1 MEEKIKHLV
10 SNIDSEITITFDY
23 DNYYNNVSLSK
34 ESWTVNFRFVLDDD
48 DEDKTI
54 MLLNEYINDLYK
66 IESIVQEENIEIWF
80 NNEELTICHEEWQK
94 EYNVPLEK
102 HDFSVVYEIIKN
114 IFTLKYIPVKACYR
128 EDYFEVLINHTQMV
142 WGDGLSHI
150 SFAVEDGN
158 RSQDRIYYEI
168 GPISKEFSTVIE
180 NEQFYRHLEVEDNF
194 TTLKIYNINKV
205 SNIPIDNEDIEEK
218 QFYYAKCILFD
229 LSYKFSAEITF
240 EELPE
245 DDEDEGDYEHI
256 SEELNEIKAPYFK
269 KEYDSDLIDYYHR
282 ALEMSDSEFKYLA
295 YYQVLECIFD
305 EVYLHET
312 VQDVKQIMNS
322 SWFSSHKDK
331 DITEIIETVEK
342 YNKGKNDR
350 EKLKL
355 VLERYFKGEVH
366 DQAFIL
372 ANRDIIEILK
382 NELKKINQDKDIKD
396 LQNLSSI
403 LYDFRC
409 QCTHSNRTYPFR
421 TTFNKTNE
429 ELKRYINLIKKV
441 SEKVILNYNLASR

>member
-10 SNIDSEITITFDY
+10 SNIDSEITITFD
-23 DNYYNNVSLSK
+23 YNNVSLSK

-114 IFTLKYIPVKACYR
+114 FFTLKYIPVKACYR

-150 SFAVEDGN
+150 SIAVEDGN

-194 TTLKIYNINKV
+194 TTLKIY
-205 SNIPIDNEDIEEK
+205 
-218 QFYYAKCILFD
+218 
-229 LSYKFSAEITF
+229 
-240 EELPE
+240 
-245 DDEDEGDYEHI
+245 I
-256 SEELNEIKAPYFK
+256 STKYQISPLIMRISK
-269 KEYDSDLIDYYHR
+269 KNN
-282 ALEMSDSEFKYLA
+282 F
-295 YYQVLECIFD
+295 
-305 EVYLHET
+305 
-312 VQDVKQIMNS
+312 IM
-322 SWFSSHKDK
+322 
-331 DITEIIETVEK
+331 
-342 YNKGKNDR
+342 
-350 EKLKL
+350 
-355 VLERYFKGEVH
+355 
-366 DQAFIL
+366 
-372 ANRDIIEILK
+372 
-382 NELKKINQDKDIKD
+382 
-396 LQNLSSI
+396 
-403 LYDFRC
+403 
-409 QCTHSNRTYPFR
+409 
-421 TTFNKTNE
+421 
-429 ELKRYINLIKKV
+429 
-441 SEKVILNYNLASR
+441 